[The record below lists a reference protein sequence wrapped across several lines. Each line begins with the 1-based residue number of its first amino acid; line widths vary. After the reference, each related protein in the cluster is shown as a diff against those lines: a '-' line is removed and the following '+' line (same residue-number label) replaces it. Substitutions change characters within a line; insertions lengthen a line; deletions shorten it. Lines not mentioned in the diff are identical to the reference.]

1 MKWNTISKRE
11 LEVEF
16 DTGTTVYCLDRLPT
30 AARVVTNFA
39 TTVCCTN
46 RELNE
51 QDQALVKQWLGSQP
65 LTIRYIT
72 DSQLDHIF
80 NNESSRKN
88 VKSL

>member
-1 MKWNTISKRE
+1 
-11 LEVEF
+11 
-16 DTGTTVYCLDRLPT
+16 
-30 AARVVTNFA
+30 
-39 TTVCCTN
+39 VCCTN